1 MTIGIDFGT
10 TKTIISWMNP
20 RNGHVETIK
29 CFNHKDQIPTHVFVN
44 EDGECVFGERAK
56 LEGTIDPLGS
66 WEKFK
71 LELGSKELLVDRGKG
86 RNGKRGMDAVDL
98 TARFLKFI
106 KKTCEATDEFK
117 GCAIDNVIITIPVVF
132 TTAQRRDLETA
143 AKLAGF
149 DNITIKLEP
158 EAAAL
163 AYMKESPSQW
173 SRALI
178 VDWGGG
184 TLDTALIE
192 DDGRGNFICNRK
204 YSRGLDDIGGEE
216 IDRKFVNYVIERFRE
231 HGAVIPEPD
240 SVDYDGSQD
249 SAERRAQLAT
259 ELFRLRNGILED
271 KVNLDSHEVYSFYP
285 KGGRG
290 NSPRHAVKISQD
302 DFRTQAKDEID
313 KACELVENI
322 LQEIPNGQKP
332 EKLFVAGG
340 TCWSDVIKNALQ
352 EASGLEV
359 IRGTKSREVVALGA
373 AYLARPE
380 VLPPVLP
387 PEPSPTDSG
396 QRKKGFTV
404 VSPCSP
410 DYGKMVGFKS

>member
-10 TKTIISWMNP
+10 TKTIISWVNP
-20 RNGHVETIK
+20 RNGHIETIK

-44 EDGECVFGERAK
+44 EDGDCVFGERAK

-71 LELGSKELLVDRGKG
+71 LELGSKELLVNRGKG
-86 RNGKRGMDAVDL
+86 RKGKRGMDAVDL
-98 TARFLKFI
+98 TARFLEFVKN
-106 KKTCEATDEFK
+106 TCEATDEFK
-117 GCAIDNVIITIPVVF
+117 GRAIDNVIITIPVVF
-132 TTAQRRDLETA
+132 TAAQRRDLEAA
-143 AKLAGF
+143 AKFAGF
-149 DNITIKLEP
+149 NNVTIKLEP

-163 AYMKESPSQW
+163 AYMNESPSQW

-192 DDGRGNFICNRK
+192 DDGHGNFICNRK

-231 HGAVIPEPD
+231 RGAVIPEPE
-240 SVDYDGSQD
+240 SVGDDGSQD

-271 KVNLDSHEVYSFYP
+271 KVNLDSQKVYSFYP

-322 LQEIPNGQKP
+322 LQEIPDGQKP

-373 AYLARPE
+373 AYLVKPE
-380 VLPPVLP
+380 TTPEPPPPPPPPPPKPVVVLP
-387 PEPSPTDSG
+387 S
-396 QRKKGFTV
+396 
-404 VSPCSP
+404 SP
-410 DYGKMVGFKS
+410 DYGKPRW